1 MSIGV
6 AIVILIEALVA
17 LAVIFGLIFFD
28 APLCAWEDQKIRKWK
43 IRKCR
48 KLAEDGIWAEVR
60 YERGA

>member
-6 AIVILIEALVA
+6 AVVILIEALIA
-17 LAVIFGLIFFD
+17 LAVILGFIFFD
-28 APLCAWEDQKIRKWK
+28 TPLRAWEDQRIRKRK
-43 IRKCR
+43 VRKCR